1 MSIALPGLLIATLFA
16 AVHVFGGRLRFLD
29 KLPRSR
35 WLSFA
40 GGISVAYVFV
50 QLLPE
55 LAEHQEI
62 VQEGVHGTLFQR
74 VEAHVWLIALTG
86 LSLFYCLEQF
96 IRSHDVQRDL
106 ERSPRFFWLHVCFFF
121 IYNLLIGYL
130 LIQSEERGA
139 LSTVFYAIA
148 LTLHLLVVDQG
159 LRAQHGS
166 LYHDRGRWLLA
177 AAPVAGALLALATEV
192 TELAIAALIAFVGG
206 SVILNVMKEELPEDR
221 QSRFGAFL
229 LGAGGY
235 SALLLLAG

>member
-1 MSIALPGLLIATLFA
+1 MPIAIPGLLIATLFA
-16 AVHVFGGRLRFLD
+16 AVHVFGGRLRFLE
-29 KLPRSR
+29 KVPRSR

-62 VQEGVHGTLFQR
+62 IQEGVDGTPFQR

-96 IRSHDVQRDL
+96 IRSRAVQREL
-106 ERSPRFFWLHVCFFF
+106 ETSQRYFWLHVSFFS
-121 IYNLLIGYL
+121 IYNILIGYL
-130 LIQSEERGA
+130 LIQNEDRGT
-139 LSTVFYAIA
+139 LPTVFYATA

-159 LRAQHGS
+159 LRAQHGN
-166 LYHDRGRWLLA
+166 LYHRRGRWLLA
-177 AAPVAGALLALATEV
+177 IAPVAGALLALGTQI

-206 SVILNVMKEELPEDR
+206 SVILNVLKEELPEDR

-229 LGAGGY
+229 LGAAGY
-235 SALLLLAG
+235 SALLLLAD